1 MVAAWASPA
10 GAQDVAALDERV
22 KRLTGYIQDL
32 QEENQNQKRQIET
45 LVREI
50 SALREQMQNQST
62 TRSASNDDL
71 RDLARK
77 VQQIEKDR
85 QADREF
91 LEKEFDRLAKLARN
105 SATSTPIRAS
115 TEPAANLPK
124 DALEHTISPGDTLL
138 AIALAY
144 SKETGRKITTDLILK
159 ANPGLKPERLIPGNK
174 ILIPMPE
181 K

>member
-1 MVAAWASPA
+1 
-10 GAQDVAALDERV
+10 VAALDERV

-105 SATSTPIRAS
+105 SATSTPIRVS

-124 DALEHTISPGDTLL
+124 DA
-138 AIALAY
+138 
-144 SKETGRKITTDLILK
+144 
-159 ANPGLKPERLIPGNK
+159 
-174 ILIPMPE
+174 
-181 K
+181 